1 MNDDAKR
8 IKELSQEDLQKV
20 TGGQDPPKEI
30 DVIIDPDGC
39 STDPRYN
46 KDSDCPSG
54 TTYNGDHTCC

>member
-20 TGGQDPPKEI
+20 TGGEQPREI
-30 DVIIDPDGC
+30 VETINPDGC

-54 TTYNGDHTCC
+54 TTYYRNHTCC